1 MILFFLL
8 PPYSD
13 NAHRSNKWKPISLV
27 KTKSFYVIFSHPQKD
42 RSQNL
47 AVVKCF
53 NPEFGGSISTKIL
66 NLNPLI
72 FFVATFGMVKTG
84 GLSLDIRFI

>member
-8 PPYSD
+8 PPYGD
-13 NAHRSNKWKPISLV
+13 NAHRSNKWKPIFLV
-27 KTKSFYVIFSHPQKD
+27 EKSFYVNIFSPQKD

-47 AVVKCF
+47 AGVKCF

-84 GLSLDIRFI
+84 GLSLGIRFV